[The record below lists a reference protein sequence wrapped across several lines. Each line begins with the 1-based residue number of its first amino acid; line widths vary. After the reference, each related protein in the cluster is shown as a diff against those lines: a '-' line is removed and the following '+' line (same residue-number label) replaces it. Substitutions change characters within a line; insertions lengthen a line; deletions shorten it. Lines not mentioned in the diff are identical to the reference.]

1 MIGLGTQ
8 DNGDDAIDFVET
20 YETYSFPV
28 YWDESFETWLA
39 FGITGQPAAALLSPT
54 GEVLGGWLGMFPT
67 DEVLELATN
76 A

>member
-1 MIGLGTQ
+1 MGTQ
-8 DNGDDAIDFVET
+8 DSGSDAIDFVES

-39 FGITGQPAAALLSPT
+39 FGVTGQPAAALLSPE
-54 GEVLGGWLGMFPT
+54 GEMLGGWLGSVPF
-67 DEVLELATN
+67 DEILDLATN